1 MSDLHF
7 ELKLLSDSSIHKM
20 ISDIHN
26 ILASRKSDYS
36 FAETDD
42 TWIRLANQLDSE
54 LERRIIGEAQ
64 EDE

>member
-7 ELKLLSDSSIHKM
+7 ELNLLSDYSIHKM
-20 ISDIHN
+20 ISDIHS

-36 FAETDD
+36 FPETDD
-42 TWIRLANQLDSE
+42 TWIQLANQLDSE
-54 LERRIIGEAQ
+54 LERRFVTEAQ